1 MQTTIT
7 LLPLTLLLTLS
18 TTMLLAQNTPSPSV
32 DEIVARAN
40 YTSYYQGRDGKA
52 KVSMLITDSQG
63 RERTREMTI
72 LRFDQQPTDGKDE
85 EFTGD
90 QKMYVYFERPADV
103 NKMAYLVHKHT
114 DGRDDDRWLF
124 MPGLN
129 LVKRVAAS
137 DKRTSFVGSDF
148 FYEDVSGRNPNDDT
162 HELVETTDN
171 FYVLNNT
178 PKDPR
183 SVEFASYKVWIHKAT
198 FIPIKGEY
206 YDSAGNKFREMNALE
221 VKEIQGYQTVT
232 KSQMK
237 DLRTGSTTT
246 ITYNRVEYNPGL
258 NEDIF
263 TERYLR
269 NPPRAQLR

>member
-18 TTMLLAQNTPSPSV
+18 TTMLLAQNTPSV